1 MQGTSAIGSEGRQDW
16 GDARA
21 AFIAIRDEVV
31 ARRLRGHSL
40 RRIYRDLKPPISYGA
55 LTYHVRKSGEETAA
69 RLGEGIMDAV
79 DGEGEGETTID
90 VQNVAD
96 GESPS
101 AASTADYKLA
111 RLRRLGEKAGHHGR
125 RTVYDPSANSHEDL
139 FGPPKE

>member
-69 RLGEGIMDAV
+69 RLGEGISDAV
-79 DGEGEGETTID
+79 DGEDETTID
-90 VQNVAD
+90 VQSIVD

-101 AASTADYKLA
+101 AASTVDDKIA
-111 RLRRLGEKAGHHGR
+111 RLRQLGEKAGHHGR